1 MSDNEND
8 FFALPAFKPDEALL
22 RLKRDLRDLR
32 QLAERDGGR
41 SFTLKGQA
49 VLELAV
55 DGAQLNAKL
64 AKRPAQRPEWDSWTC
79 KSSADMR
86 RLQDEIKKRL
96 VRWTTED

>member
-1 MSDNEND
+1 MSEDKD

-55 DGAQLNAKL
+55 EGGQVVAKL

>member
-1 MSDNEND
+1 MNDEND
-8 FFALPAFKPDEALL
+8 FFALPAFKADEALL
-22 RLKRDLRDLR
+22 KLKRDLRDLR

-41 SFTLKGQA
+41 LFTLQGQS

-55 DGAQLNAKL
+55 EGGQVLAKL
-64 AKRPAQRPEWDSWTC
+64 AKRAAQRPEWDSWTC

-96 VRWTTED
+96 VRWTEE

>member
-1 MSDNEND
+1 MSDAND

-22 RLKRDLRDLR
+22 KLKRDLRDLR

-41 SFTLKGQA
+41 CFTLKGQD
-49 VLELAV
+49 VLELAIE
-55 DGAQLNAKL
+55 GAQLNAKL

-79 KSSADMR
+79 KTSADVR

-96 VRWTTED
+96 ARWTTED